1 VRAVGGTQVA
11 GRFLGEPEVSTDVV
25 NRPAPRRS
33 HYSSSRARPRR
44 FVWKCPTPAESSA
57 MEFDFAT
64 VLLNDLDGPFV
75 VEIVFRTIV
84 MFVVILTFLRLSGKK
99 GVRQLSIFEVAIIIG
114 LGSAAGDPMFNRD
127 HGIVPAL
134 LVFACILA
142 FYRGITWAAARS
154 ERIESLLEGDPVHV
168 IEDGEFVLSEANQR
182 LYAKDEFFSEMRQQ
196 SIEHVGQVRLAILE
210 TTGSMSF
217 FYFDDDE
224 VKPGLPVTPRP
235 YGKRR
240 RVLDAPGEFAC
251 TGCARVTRIEAAT
264 HTCERCGHGE
274 WVEAMASRRI
284 G

>member
-1 VRAVGGTQVA
+1 
-11 GRFLGEPEVSTDVV
+11 
-25 NRPAPRRS
+25 
-33 HYSSSRARPRR
+33 
-44 FVWKCPTPAESSA
+44 

-154 ERIESLLEGDPVHV
+154 ERIESLLEGDPVYV

-196 SIEHVGQVRLAILE
+196 SIEHIGQVRIAILE
-210 TTGSMSF
+210 TTGSISF
-217 FYFDDDE
+217 YYFEDE
-224 VKPGLPVTPRP
+224 DVKPGLPITPRR
-235 YGKRR
+235 YRTKR
-240 RVLDAPGEFAC
+240 RVLDGAGDYAC
-251 TGCARVTRIEAAT
+251 TGCARVASISTTT
-264 HTCERCGHGE
+264 HACPRCGHDE
-274 WVEAMASRRI
+274 WVEALASRRKE
-284 G
+284 